1 MRKATVCIVILL
13 LAGLA
18 TAQNVI
24 KIPAFNRT
32 FSTASLTRGFYC
44 QAPIDFTVIGL
55 RVPDEAKHGK
65 QNVCLYTH
73 TSAPP
78 AWAQTVPLT
87 PVFKK
92 FGEPSANVIPCAV
105 NYKKGEW
112 LIVIGACGDAS
123 RMHNSYGPT
132 GCFQSTI
139 LGQATTLCRCG
150 IQQNIITA
158 PTPHPVW
165 SENAFEVCRVEV
177 YVASAILIGSGSGAP
192 GTSIDFTLKS
202 AADPGLPYQM
212 GSSFGNG
219 PIPIDS
225 RKLELSPDDLLV
237 LSTGGLVPTIFQD
250 YAGLLDSKGEAKAKL
265 NIPNAPVLKGIR
277 IYTAFVTLS
286 ASAPSGVSSISNSFM
301 FTVS

>member
-1 MRKATVCIVILL
+1 MRKTTVCIAVLL
-13 LAGLA
+13 FAGLA
-18 TAQNVI
+18 GAQNMI
-24 KIPAFNRT
+24 PLPAFSRT
-32 FSTASLTRGFYC
+32 YSSTMTRGFYC
-44 QAPIDFTVIGL
+44 QAPVDFTVIGL
-55 RVPDEAKHGK
+55 RVPDETNHGK
-65 QNVCLYTH
+65 QNVCLYKNA
-73 TSAPP
+73 SAPP
-78 AWAQTVPLT
+78 AFNQTVPLT

-123 RMHNSYGPT
+123 RLHNSYAPN
-132 GCFQSTI
+132 GCFQSNI
-139 LGQATTLCRCG
+139 LGKATTLCRCG
-150 IQQNIITA
+150 IQANLITA
-158 PTPHPVW
+158 PTPHPLW
-165 SENAFEVCRVEV
+165 SENAFNVCRVEV
-177 YVASAILIGSGSGAP
+177 YVAAAILTGSGSGSP
-192 GTSIDFTLKS
+192 GTSLDFTLKA